1 LQPAGQAEPISR
13 VPIPPNWG
21 STMSDN
27 PHQSVADSLEV
38 DKKLLP
44 YMPYLLQDLWALGS
58 SVDQILDLFSTLP
71 LSPGTVKV
79 LDLGCGKGAVSVQ
92 IASKFGFH
100 VVGVDALPE
109 FLKEAH
115 KKSSEYQVSDLC
127 TFIEQDILTY
137 VIDEHDFDL
146 VLLAS
151 LGGIFGSNKNTV
163 KKLRTQVRPGGYMI
177 IDDGYLKKREV
188 LTRKGYGHYRN
199 YEKTVEE
206 LTMFNDLLLSEIST
220 TEVSVKINDEY
231 LKVIESRSIELI
243 DQCPELEKDLNSY
256 VNVQR
261 EECDI
266 LSSELEGMIWVLK
279 KAAV

>member
-1 LQPAGQAEPISR
+1 
-13 VPIPPNWG
+13 
-21 STMSDN
+21 MSGN
-27 PHQSVADSLEV
+27 PQQSVANSLEV

-58 SVDQILDLFSTLP
+58 SVDQILDLLDTLS
-71 LSPGTVKV
+71 LSQDTAKV

-92 IASKFGFH
+92 IASKFGFD

-109 FLKEAH
+109 FVKDAH

-127 TFIEQDILTY
+127 TFIEQDILAY
-137 VIDEHDFDL
+137 VSDKHSFD
-146 VLLAS
+146 VVILAS
-151 LGGIFGSNKNTV
+151 LGGIFGSNKNTI
-163 KKLRTQVRPGGYMI
+163 KKLRTQVRPGGYMV
-177 IDDGYLKKREV
+177 IDDGYLKKREF
-188 LTRKGYGHYRN
+188 LRRKGYGHYRN

-206 LTMFNDLLLSEIST
+206 LTMFNDRLLTQIPT
-220 TEVSVKINDEY
+220 TEVSIKINDEY

-243 DQCPELEKDLNSY
+243 DQCPELEKELNSY
-256 VNVQR
+256 LDVQR

-279 KAAV
+279 RAPV